1 MCEFHSVDQEKLS
14 GWGHIAVACVGKR
27 RGAYRVWVGKC
38 EGKRALVCVCARA
51 RACVREG
58 GGRDREDNTKLDFQE
73 GAWTGLIWPRTR
85 TGGGQF

>member
-58 GGRDREDNTKLDFQE
+58 GVETERIILNWIFKKGH
-73 GAWTGLIWPRTR
+73 GLA
-85 TGGGQF
+85 